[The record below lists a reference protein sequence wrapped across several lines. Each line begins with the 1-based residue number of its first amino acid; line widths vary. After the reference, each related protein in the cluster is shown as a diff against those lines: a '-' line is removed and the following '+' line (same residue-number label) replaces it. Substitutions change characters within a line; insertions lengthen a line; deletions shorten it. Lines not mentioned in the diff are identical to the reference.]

1 MGVQLPGALL
11 CSQESER
18 RETLGGQLDRPQ
30 IEALPI
36 LLPDRGAT
44 LPLLPSGRSCPLIP
58 HTIRRRTH
66 FSLQR

>member
-18 RETLGGQLDRPQ
+18 RENLGGQLGQ
-30 IEALPI
+30 IKALPI
-36 LLPDRGAT
+36 LLPDRGGT
-44 LPLLPSGRSCPLIP
+44 LPLLPSGRSCPRIP

>member
-11 CSQESER
+11 CSQESGT
-18 RETLGGQLDRPQ
+18 RENLGGLDQ
-30 IEALPI
+30 IKALPI

-44 LPLLPSGRSCPLIP
+44 LPLLPSGRSCPRIP